1 MVRRIIFVLAALT
14 LLGGCNMVVTPTPM
28 FDAGDAAPP
37 DLRNGLWL
45 AESADCEVDTR
56 KPLRRWPDCAEW
68 MIYRDGE
75 LSFPDGGKTPAD
87 DSRVTALLASGTPR
101 IWQLTIT
108 DPDGMQVN
116 FYAGLEPVE
125 LDARGRIIRYR
136 YWPALCGPSQ
146 ATPTDREEA
155 LSDLVT
161 KAPFPGLTME
171 GGGCLPADEAA
182 LRNAVAA
189 SRSFVD
195 PLDEARWI
203 REAAR

>member
-1 MVRRIIFVLAALT
+1 MVRRIVFVLAALT

-45 AESADCEVDTR
+45 ADSGDCKVDTR
-56 KPLRRWPDCAEW
+56 KPVRRWPDCADW

-75 LSFPDGGKTPAD
+75 LTFPEGGKASDTD
-87 DSRVTALLASGTPR
+87 GKVFALLTSGTPR
-101 IWQLTIT
+101 VWQVTIT
-108 DPDGMQVN
+108 DAEGKQIS

-125 LDARGRIIRYR
+125 LDRRGRIIRYR
-136 YWPALCGPSQ
+136 SWPALCGPAQ
-146 ATPTDREEA
+146 DKPTDREET
-155 LSDLVT
+155 LSDAVT

-203 REAAR
+203 REAGR